1 VKITVHH
8 EPNSFEILRPDWNDL
23 VRHSG
28 ANTPFSTWEFLATW
42 WDVYGAGE
50 LWLISVRD
58 DADNLIG
65 LAPLFMNADRV
76 LCSIG
81 GLDVTDYCD
90 FIIHTDYTKPVYDA
104 IADFLMTHKAD
115 FSGLSV
121 YNLAPNSLT
130 LSLFCEA
137 LEGYEFKVTREQVE
151 VTPQIT
157 LPATME
163 GYYEALDKKQRGEL
177 RRKMRRAEAGIDEK
191 VDWYVVGAEH
201 DLSAET
207 QKFFALM
214 ASSSPNKAEFLQNPQ
229 HKAFFEALIPRM
241 LPTGW
246 LQLAFLRVDEEVAAS
261 YFNFDYDQKIWVY
274 NSGLTY
280 KYESLSVGI
289 VLLVHLIDDSIQR
302 GYTIFDFLRGNENY
316 KYRMGGVDV
325 PLYQL
330 DAKN

>member
-1 VKITVHH
+1 
-8 EPNSFEILRPDWNDL
+8 
-23 VRHSG
+23 
-28 ANTPFSTWEFLATW
+28 
-42 WDVYGAGE
+42 
-50 LWLISVRD
+50 
-58 DADNLIG
+58 
-65 LAPLFMNADRV
+65 
-76 LCSIG
+76 
-81 GLDVTDYCD
+81 
-90 FIIHTDYTKPVYDA
+90 
-104 IADFLMTHKAD
+104 
-115 FSGLSV
+115 
-121 YNLAPNSLT
+121 
-130 LSLFCEA
+130 
-137 LEGYEFKVTREQVE
+137 
-151 VTPQIT
+151 
-157 LPATME
+157 
-163 GYYEALDKKQRGEL
+163 
-177 RRKMRRAEAGIDEK
+177 
-191 VDWYVVGAEH
+191 
-201 DLSAET
+201 SAET